1 MGHGTR
7 CGQLSAFKVQP
18 ARENPLGRDEVFI
31 YGLPGDHSCIDIDF
45 FFDELPFRSPFRPTM
60 TRSGNTVAGKSTPQ
74 CFCRGEIPNLAKPLD
89 QNHLALD
96 DVLKAASQSIDF
108 WPRLKGC
115 QACLKSR
122 LEELLETFEK
132 VVGVFQTR
140 ADLFQITGR
149 ALSDPGRTTTSPPS
163 LDLSYS
169 SSHLPG
175 NLPQT
180 MPGSQEV
187 PPMFLGD
194 LRLDNQQSATVL
206 RVLCHSNP
214 NQFASILYEMRRVD
228 CSLDMRLENCI
239 GDLLYKVLRL
249 MEPSGSVT

>member
-1 MGHGTR
+1 
-7 CGQLSAFKVQP
+7 
-18 ARENPLGRDEVFI
+18 
-31 YGLPGDHSCIDIDF
+31 
-45 FFDELPFRSPFRPTM
+45 M
-60 TRSGNTVAGKSTPQ
+60 TRSGHVVAGQSTPQ
-74 CFCRGEIPNLAKPLD
+74 CFCGGEIPNLVKSLD
-89 QNHLALD
+89 QNHPALD

-122 LEELLETFEK
+122 LEELLATFEK

-140 ADLFQITGR
+140 AELFQITDR
-149 ALSDPGRTTTSPPS
+149 ALFDFGQTTNRLPRSDI
-163 LDLSYS
+163 SYS
-169 SSHLPG
+169 PRHLSG
-175 NLPQT
+175 SLPQT
-180 MPGSQEV
+180 IPGSQEV

-206 RVLCHSNP
+206 RVLCHSNL

-228 CSLDMRLENCI
+228 CSLDMRLENRI